1 MLTQVQIR
9 AASSVIAP
17 YLHLYANAM
26 ARQCEQRGNARRKKF
41 KDAKYLVV
49 SICCCDVLK
58 TKQKK
63 KRVIFVNLISF
74 QMQQTQQVNV

>member
-1 MLTQVQIR
+1 MLMQVQIH

-26 ARQCEQRGNARRKKF
+26 ACQCEQRENARRKMF

-49 SICCCDVLK
+49 SICCCYLLK
-58 TKQKK
+58 KKKK

-74 QMQQTQQVNV
+74 KMQQTQQVNV